1 VKFIQYVT
9 GGVIMTIKALREEA
23 GLSPTQLA
31 SLAGISYPTLYKI
44 ENGQTTTHVYIRAV
58 LSALSEKLGRV
69 IKESDVNGLA
79 II

>member
-1 VKFIQYVT
+1 
-9 GGVIMTIKALREEA
+9 MTIKELREEA

-31 SLAGISYPTLYKI
+31 SLAGISYPTLNKI
-44 ENGQTTTHVYIRAV
+44 ETGQTTTHVYIRAV

-69 IKESDVNGLA
+69 IKESDVSGLA